1 VTESFRA
8 AATKLAV
15 DAQTCRVIAALRE
28 AHVEPILLKG
38 PSIEHWLYRD
48 GVDRPYSD
56 TDLLVS
62 ERSLSEVQ
70 RVLAALGYSQRL
82 LLPGTSPPPATD
94 WIRGE
99 GGSEVDLH
107 TRMWGWG
114 DSGTVWEALQSHCQ
128 SMRVATIEV
137 RVLDDVARAV
147 HVVTHAL
154 QPSLFEHWTEKK
166 NADLQRAL
174 DQVPDDV
181 WEQAAELAVRAGAA
195 DAFAVGLHLRPH
207 GRELC
212 ARLGIVVPA
221 ELNSDITF
229 ALAETSGT
237 GALVLEQF
245 VRTRGVRARAA
256 ILRGRLLPPL
266 AWAHFVVAQTGAEPR
281 GRMSTYTR
289 YWLHLARKTPGAL
302 RTWRSSHYSPDH
314 ARRSFRAQ

>member
-1 VTESFRA
+1 MTESFVA

-15 DAQTCRVIAALRE
+15 DAQTCRVITALRA

-48 GVDRPYSD
+48 GADRPYHD

-62 ERSLSEVQ
+62 DRRLPEVR
-70 RVLAALGYSQRL
+70 RVLATLGYYERPH
-82 LLPGTSPPPATD
+82 LPGILLASTE
-94 WIRGE
+94 WVRREE
-99 GGSEVDLH
+99 GTEVDLH

-147 HVVTHAL
+147 LVVTHAL

-174 DQVPDDV
+174 DQVPDEV
-181 WEQAAELAVRAGAA
+181 WARAAELAGRAGAA
-195 DAFAVGLHLRPH
+195 DAFAVGLHLMPS

-212 ARLGIVVPA
+212 ARLGLAVPT
-221 ELNSDITF
+221 ELNSEIRF
-229 ALAETSGT
+229 ALAGTSDT
-237 GALVLEQF
+237 GAPVVEQF
-245 VRTRGVRARAA
+245 VQTRGVKGRAA
-256 ILRGRLLPPL
+256 ILRGRLLPPPG
-266 AWAHFVVAQTGAEPR
+266 WANFIVTQTGAEPC
-281 GRMSTYTR
+281 GRMSTYPR
-289 YWLHLARKTPGAL
+289 YWLYLARKTPGAL
-302 RTWRSSHYSPDH
+302 RAWR
-314 ARRSFRAQ
+314 AFRNPPGQ